1 MRARNVGLGALVVL
15 AAACSSSP
23 KMVGF
28 NGGGGTRG
36 GGGSTGTGGG
46 SASDAGLTIL
56 PAAPSSGC
64 GSSTTQTLES
74 YVELH
79 LSVSADAI
87 ADAGITNPPTG
98 DAGATA
104 TDRLY
109 YVRLPANYD
118 PNKAYRTVYL
128 GPGCN
133 EPQDEQPNVRHVYAL
148 QEASTDQAILVAME
162 PGLYNAAHYNGAT
175 CGTMNPPTCQYCF
188 DDGAYATMAGSLEF
202 PYFDALHKQIEA
214 SYCVDKN
221 RQFYAGYSSGGWLAQ
236 ELGCQFPDVL
246 RAQGNTTGGLPNVI
260 ANGTQHCKD
269 HPIAAFLLHD
279 FNDGSNPYSGSVA
292 ALERL
297 LKLNNCQGGQTMS
310 TAPTAPYSIFDLNPD
325 GGLLDAGLP
334 AANMVSCVQY
344 TGCPADYPIVFC
356 TSMGQAHN
364 AQDSTAIPAFW
375 QFFSM
380 F

>member
-1 MRARNVGLGALVVL
+1 VRVRHAGLAGLGALAV
-15 AAACSSSP
+15 ACSASP

-28 NGGGGTRG
+28 AGGGGTTG
-36 GGGSTGTGGG
+36 ATGGTGGSG
-46 SASDAGLTIL
+46 SNDAGITIL
-56 PAAPSSGC
+56 PAAPSAGC
-64 GSSTTQTLES
+64 GTATTQPLES

-79 LSVSADAI
+79 LAISPDAI
-87 ADAGITNPPTG
+87 ADAGITDAGAG
-98 DAGATA
+98 DAGVSA

-118 PNKAYRTVYL
+118 PSKPYRVVYL

-133 EPQDEQPNVRHVYAL
+133 EPQDEQPNVSHVYAM
-148 QEASTDQAILVAME
+148 QSASTDQAILIAME
-162 PGLYNAAHYNGAT
+162 PGLYNAAHYNSPT
-175 CGTMNPPTCQYCF
+175 CGAQNPPTCQYCF
-188 DDGAYATMAGSLEF
+188 DDGAYATTAGSLEF

-221 RQFYAGYSSGGWLAQ
+221 REFYAGYSSGGWLAQ

-246 RAQGNTTGGLPNVI
+246 RAQGNTTGGLPAVI
-260 ANGTQHCKD
+260 GNGTQSCKD

-279 FNDGSNPYSGSVA
+279 FNDQSNPYSGSVA
-292 ALERL
+292 ALNRL
-297 LKLNNCQGGQTMS
+297 LVLNKCQGGQTMD
-310 TAPTAPYSIFDLNPD
+310 TAPTAPYTI
-325 GGLLDAGLP
+325 AGVP

-364 AQDSTAIPAFW
+364 SQDTTAIPGFW